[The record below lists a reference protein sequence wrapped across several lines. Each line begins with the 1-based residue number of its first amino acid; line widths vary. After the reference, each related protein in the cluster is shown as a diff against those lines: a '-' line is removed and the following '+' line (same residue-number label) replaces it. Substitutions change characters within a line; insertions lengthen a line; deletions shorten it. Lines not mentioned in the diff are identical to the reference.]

1 MRHKGPLK
9 QFDEFDAWSFSR
21 LGERIRSDE
30 VKFDFPRLADDENI
44 LSCKVEFWEVS
55 GRINAKSESVIRFEG
70 RFNAELSCVVCGS
83 GVEYTIDFDRHLILM
98 TSEAQADAYDEDTL
112 DEQTDVVACPGAIN
126 LRDWLEDEILL
137 ACPMFPKHEAC
148 AEQAGRSWREEG
160 DAIDEDTDDYQDDT
174 AGGPTQEVQR
184 PFANLS
190 DLLKGSKK

>member
-1 MRHKGPLK
+1 MQRKGPLK

-30 VKFDFPRLADDENI
+30 VKFDFPRLVDDENL
-44 LSCKVEFWEVS
+44 LSCTVGQWEVS
-55 GRINAKSESVIRFEG
+55 GRINAKSESVIRFQG

-83 GVEYTIDFDRHLILM
+83 GVEHAIDFDRHLILM

-160 DAIDEDTDDYQDDT
+160 DDIDEDTDDYQDDT

-184 PFANLS
+184 PFANLG

>member
-30 VKFDFPRLADDENI
+30 VRFDFPRLADDENL
-44 LSCKVEFWEVS
+44 LSCIVEHWEVS
-55 GRINAKSESVIRFEG
+55 GRINAKSESVIRFQG
-70 RFNAELSCVVCGS
+70 RFSAELSCVVCGS
-83 GVEYTIDFDRHLILM
+83 GVEHVIDFDRHLILM

-112 DEQTDVVACPGAIN
+112 NEQTDVVACPGAIN

-160 DAIDEDTDDYQDDT
+160 DDIDEDTDDYQDDT

>member
-30 VKFDFPRLADDENI
+30 VKFDFPRLADDENL
-44 LSCKVEFWEVS
+44 LSCKVEHWEVS
-55 GRINAKSESVIRFEG
+55 GRINARSESVIRFQG

-83 GVEYTIDFDRHLILM
+83 GVDHDIDFDRHLILM
-98 TSEAQADAYDEDTL
+98 TSEAQADAYDEDIL

-160 DAIDEDTDDYQDDT
+160 DEIDENTDDYQDDT